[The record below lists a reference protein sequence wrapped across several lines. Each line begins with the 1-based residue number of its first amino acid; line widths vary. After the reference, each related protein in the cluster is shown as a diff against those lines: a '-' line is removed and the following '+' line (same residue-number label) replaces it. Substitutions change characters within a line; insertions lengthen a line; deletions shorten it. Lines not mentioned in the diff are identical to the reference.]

1 MIAFFVR
8 HPTATHLLMLALI
21 ILGIKALPEL
31 KRETFP
37 EFSPNYISAR
47 VVLPGASPQDV
58 EENLC
63 LRMEDAVDS
72 LGSIIETKCDALEGV
87 AQMTLKLD
95 DKADLGRNLV
105 DVQTKISAIKD
116 FPAEIEPPIVE
127 ELDFSEPIIDI
138 ALSADRKS
146 VV

>member
-63 LRMEDAVDS
+63 LRMEDAIDS
-72 LGSIIETKCDALEGV
+72 LGSIVETKCDALEGV
-87 AQMTLKLD
+87 AQMTIKLD
-95 DKADLGRNLV
+95 DNADLGRNLV
-105 DVQTKISAIKD
+105 DVQKIGRAH
-116 FPAEIEPPIVE
+116 V
-127 ELDFSEPIIDI
+127 
-138 ALSADRKS
+138 
-146 VV
+146 